1 MESSLLTPKTAI
13 FFVGILLL
21 LMWWLS
27 GNKLMENSEPIGN
40 SKPEVELE
48 KNESIPVSTASV
60 KKVEVA
66 KASIINEGVYFNSGT
81 AQVSINI
88 AQTPRLLIVQQLA
101 EAADFNFS
109 LPDQDIDYWAQPITV
124 NIQDQPIANA
134 LSTIIGSKAFS
145 LEMSYIP
152 AQEVHKISAVFL
164 AKETLRTV
172 EKSPLGKDRP
182 LLVEKNSTDAPVAN
196 INAPVEQQ
204 SKRENFFTADV
215 QTRIAILQEMSPVG
229 DDLRYI
235 VASLRQDKNPQVRAL
250 AAQRLAFSE
259 NFGATQSL
267 IDALS
272 DKDASVV
279 QMAVESLVSLGDA
292 SVISSMEAKLNA
304 SENGKAILRDAASRI
319 QSRFT
324 IAADSMH

>member
-27 GNKLMENSEPIGN
+27 G
-40 SKPEVELE
+40 SKPVESNNPE
-48 KNESIPVSTASV
+48 ANPGKTESVAAAVSI
-60 KKVEVA
+60 KKVETT
-66 KASIINEGVYFNSGT
+66 KASIINEGVYFNANT

-88 AQTPRLLIVQQLA
+88 QQTPRLLIVQQVA

-124 NIQDQPIANA
+124 NVQDQPITNA

-152 AQEVHKISAVFL
+152 AQAVHKISAVFL
-164 AKETLRTV
+164 AKEIRRTV
-172 EKSPLGKDRP
+172 DSSPPGKSQP
-182 LLVEKNSTDAPVAN
+182 LLAAENLTAAPATT

-204 SKRENFFTADV
+204 SKRKNFFTADD

-229 DDLRYI
+229 DDLKYI

-250 AAQRLAFSE
+250 AAQRLSFSE
-259 NFGATQSL
+259 NYGATQSL

-279 QMAVESLVSLGDA
+279 QMAVESLVSLGDT
-292 SVISSMEAKLNA
+292 SVISAMEAKLNA
-304 SENGKAILRDAASRI
+304 NENGKAILRDAASRI

>member
-27 GNKLMENSEPIGN
+27 G
-40 SKPEVELE
+40 SKPVESNNPE
-48 KNESIPVSTASV
+48 ANPDKTESVSAAVSI
-60 KKVEVA
+60 KKVETA
-66 KASIINEGVYFNSGT
+66 KTSIINEGVHFNAST

-88 AQTPRLLIVQQLA
+88 QQTPRLLIVQQVA

-124 NIQDQPIANA
+124 NIQDQPITNT

-152 AQEVHKISAVFL
+152 AQAVHKISAVFL
-164 AKETLRTV
+164 AKEMLRTV
-172 EKSPLGKDRP
+172 EKSPLGKIQP
-182 LLVEKNSTDAPVAN
+182 LVMERNVTGAPATNV
-196 INAPVEQQ
+196 NAPIEQQ

-272 DKDASVV
+272 DKDTSVV

-292 SVISSMEAKLNA
+292 SVISAMEAKLNA
-304 SENGKAILRDAASRI
+304 NENGKAILRDAASRI

>member
-27 GNKLMENSEPIGN
+27 GNKFMENSKPVEN

-48 KNESIPVSTASV
+48 KTESIPVSAAAA

-66 KASIINEGVYFNSGT
+66 KASTINEGVYFNSST

-88 AQTPRLLIVQQLA
+88 QQTPRLLIVQQVA

-134 LSTIIGSKAFS
+134 LSTIIGSKEFS

-152 AQEVHKISAVFL
+152 AQAVHKISAVFL
-164 AKETLRTV
+164 AKEILRTV
-172 EKSPLGKDRP
+172 ERSPLEKSQT
-182 LLVEKNSTDAPVAN
+182 LVIEKNVTGAPAAN
-196 INAPVEQQ
+196 VNSPVEQQ

-279 QMAVESLVSLGDA
+279 KMAVESLVSLGDT
-292 SVISSMEAKLNA
+292 SVISAMEDKLNA
-304 SENGKAILRDAASRI
+304 NENGKAILRDASSRI

-324 IAADSMH
+324 IAADSLH

>member
-27 GNKLMENSEPIGN
+27 GNSSIENSKAIET
-40 SKPEVELE
+40 SKAEVEL
-48 KNESIPVSTASV
+48 KKTGSIPVAATTA
-60 KKVEVA
+60 KKSAVA
-66 KASIINEGVYFNSGT
+66 QAPITTDGVYFNAST
-81 AQVSINI
+81 ARVSISI
-88 AQTPRLLIVQQLA
+88 QQTPRLLVVQQLA
-101 EAADFNFS
+101 EAAAFNFS

-124 NIQDQPIANA
+124 NIQDQPITNA

-145 LEMSYIP
+145 LDMSYIP
-152 AQEVHKISAVFL
+152 AQAIHKIAALFL
-164 AKETLRTV
+164 AKETQRTV
-172 EKSPLGKDRP
+172 ESSPLGKSQP
-182 LLVEKNSTDAPVAN
+182 LLAAENLTAAPSTN

-204 SKRENFFTADV
+204 SKRKNFFTADD

-267 IDALS
+267 IDALA
-272 DKDASVV
+272 DKDRTVV

-292 SVISSMEAKLNA
+292 SVISAMEAKLNA
-304 SENGKAILRDAASRI
+304 NENGKAILRDAASRI
-319 QSRFT
+319 QSRFS